1 MIQIIFDI
9 ILIILFTMCSILML
23 MEGSIF
29 VAALYIICVI
39 CRIICLIVH
48 IKDEIE

>member
-9 ILIILFTMCSILML
+9 ILIILFTICSILIL
-23 MEGSIF
+23 MEGHIF
-29 VAALYIICVI
+29 VASLYIICTI
-39 CRIICLIVH
+39 CRIICLILH